1 MNQKHSVIL
10 HIIHS
15 VAGKRSSASPLSF
28 STCLPSWT
36 SNSIQ
41 RLAQPVTTM
50 SGEMLLNCGWS
61 CRHISGLVSG
71 VSGGISGN
79 LTHSDRPTQ
88 LPCESTPPRGFLKIF
103 PKWLE
108 IFNQFF
114 THLLYDPFYTTL
126 QIFNQI
132 SPTLRKLCHTKRDHP
147 ANFLH
152 FTRTFTSEFAYWAD
166 DIIID
171 VMSYPTCLLTLWKCF
186 FYSDLLQTTINK
198 AIIDLRK
205 RLNVCVS
212 ADGGHFEHIMSTG

>member
-15 VAGKRSSASPLSF
+15 VAGKKNSASPLSF

-88 LPCESTPPRGFLKIF
+88 LPCESNPPRGFLKIF

-108 IFNQFF
+108 IFNHTYYTILSTLHYKFLIKYLQHWESYDILSATTQRIFYISLELS
-114 THLLYDPFYTTL
+114 LL
-126 QIFNQI
+126 
-132 SPTLRKLCHTKRDHP
+132 S
-147 ANFLH
+147 
-152 FTRTFTSEFAYWAD
+152 
-166 DIIID
+166 
-171 VMSYPTCLLTLWKCF
+171 LLTEQMT
-186 FYSDLLQTTINK
+186 SI
-198 AIIDLRK
+198 
-205 RLNVCVS
+205 
-212 ADGGHFEHIMSTG
+212 